1 RRIFGYCKIMLQ
13 LINVLHILVSICI
26 IALVLLQRG
35 KGSDMGAGFG
45 SPSTVFGSQGST
57 PFLVKFTAIL
67 AFIFFLTS
75 AVMSFLVGKQIA
87 TSGAVPIP
95 MEEKEIPVSK

>member
-1 RRIFGYCKIMLQ
+1 MLQ

-26 IALVLLQRG
+26 IVLVLLQRG

-45 SPSTVFGSQGST
+45 SGSSSSVFGSQGST

-75 AVMSFLVGKQIA
+75 AVMSFLVSKQMTQGEVI
-87 TSGAVPIP
+87 PIP
-95 MEEKEIPVSK
+95 AEQEIPVSNS